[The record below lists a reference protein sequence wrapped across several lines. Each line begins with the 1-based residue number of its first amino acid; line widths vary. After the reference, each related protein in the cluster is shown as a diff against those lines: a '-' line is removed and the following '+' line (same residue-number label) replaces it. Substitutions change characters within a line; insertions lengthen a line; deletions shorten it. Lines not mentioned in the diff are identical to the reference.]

1 MNTTIDA
8 AQSELSLLHEK
19 FRVIKHSINNSLAVI
34 MALSELAQR
43 NPTHYEKLTKA
54 VLSRSPDIVK
64 QLQEF
69 SIELHERSKGNGE
82 GAATTFAPTS
92 GKL

>member
-1 MNTTIDA
+1 MNTTIEA
-8 AQSELSLLHEK
+8 ATSELTLLHEK

-43 NPTHYEKLTKA
+43 NPAHYEKLTKA

-64 QLQEF
+64 QLQDF
-69 SIELHERSKGNGE
+69 SIELHERSKGNGD
-82 GAATTFAPTS
+82 GSVSFAPTS